1 MKLSRQ
7 RTLRFNMGRYES
19 IETAAGVEIDSSEVP
34 EGVNSGDF
42 MDEIIDN
49 LLAADVEYASA
60 LTNTP
65 EDETF
70 VHNWKD
76 RS

>member
-42 MDEIIDN
+42 MDEILDN
-49 LLAADVEYASA
+49 MLAADVEYAAA

>member
-1 MKLSRQ
+1 MKLTRQ

-19 IETAAGVEIDSSEVP
+19 IETVAGVEVDSSDVP
-34 EGVNSGDF
+34 EGVNSGDY
-42 MDEIIDN
+42 MDEILDN
-49 LLAADVEYASA
+49 MLAADVEYASA
-60 LTNTP
+60 LTNTT

-76 RS
+76 RN

>member
-42 MDEIIDN
+42 MDEILDN
-49 LLAADVEYASA
+49 MLSADVEYAAA

>member
-1 MKLSRQ
+1 VKLSRE

-19 IETAAGVEIDSSEVP
+19 IETSAGVEIDSSEIP
-34 EGVNSGDF
+34 EGIDSGDY
-42 MDEIIDN
+42 MDDILDN
-49 LLAADVEYASA
+49 LLTTDVEHASA

-76 RS
+76 RN